1 MTRTNETEKWLRL
14 PPVSLMFFFIKSIE
28 QLVKQGYQMVPS
40 LVVVWVFVERI
51 RSWVPLI
58 AAVAVLVFV
67 LAVVLRYLRFSYQIT
82 PARIRVQQG
91 VLKRSELS
99 LDIERIQQAD
109 IQLPWYLR
117 PFNLR
122 VVRLESAGS
131 KGQEVVLVGLTE
143 QRAVEIQEAVQAAGA
158 QSAGLN
164 EGPELTTSTVAAPSR
179 ADLELGLPLKEVM
192 KIGLMLNPLLIVGL
206 IVSFI
211 FSNSMTRNMMEEWIE
226 HFSGQFEATL
236 VAVVLLVGVVLGVL
250 LLAVIVS
257 TLFSANTYY
266 NYHLQRFGQRYSY
279 SAGFLSKL
287 TRSFSIRKLQGIVIR
302 QGIIGRLLKRFSGE
316 LAQAGGV
323 GVKKE
328 RFVIP
333 LLTAEQ
339 KQYLLADLKIPNDT
353 RWTKVHPWTI
363 TRWIILPSIAIGAL
377 TTIWLGFVAVAVLL
391 VLNYLGW
398 KKRGWY
404 FDGHWLGTRKGLIG
418 SVERWLPAPKMQNI
432 RWRQGPIQKRLGIGH
447 LKIASASVSYHLRDI
462 REQDALAMQAELI
475 ELTRT
480 CNLRWM

>member
-1 MTRTNETEKWLRL
+1 MLLTNETDKWLRL

-40 LVVVWVFVERI
+40 LVMVWVFVERI

-58 AAVAVLVFV
+58 AGVAVLVFV
-67 LAVVLRYLRFSYQIT
+67 LAVVLRYLRFSYQVT
-82 PARIRVQQG
+82 PVRVQVKQG
-91 VLKRSELS
+91 VFKRSELS
-99 LDIERIQQAD
+99 LDMERIQQAD

-143 QRAVEIQEAVQAAGA
+143 QHAVEIQEAVQAVSM
-158 QSAGLN
+158 QSSRLN
-164 EGPELTTSTVAAPSR
+164 APAELATDKVTPSSS
-179 ADLELGLPLKEVM
+179 ADFELSLPLKEVM

-226 HFSGQFEATL
+226 HFSEQFEGTL
-236 VAVVLLVGVVLGVL
+236 VAVVLLAGVVLGVL

-257 TLFSANTYY
+257 TIFTTNTYY

-287 TRSFSIRKLQGIVIR
+287 TRSFTIRKLQGIVIR

-328 RFVIP
+328 RFIVP

-339 KQYLLADLKIPNDT
+339 KQLLLADLKIPKGVT
-353 RWTKVHPWTI
+353 WAKVHPWAM
-363 TRWIILPSIAIGAL
+363 TRWILLPSIAIGAFA
-377 TTIWLGFVAVAVLL
+377 TIWLGFVAAAALL

-398 KKRGWY
+398 RKRGWY
-404 FDGHWLGTRKGLIG
+404 FDSHWLGTRRGLIG

-432 RWRQGPIQKRLGIGH
+432 RWRQGPIQKRLGIGN
-447 LKIASASVSYHLRDI
+447 LRIASASVSYHVRDI

-480 CNLRWM
+480 CNLHWM

>member
-1 MTRTNETEKWLRL
+1 MTKETTQWLRL
-14 PPVSLMFFFIKSIE
+14 PPVSLVYFFLKSIQ

-40 LVVVWVFVERI
+40 LVAAWVFIEGI
-51 RSWVPLI
+51 RKWVPLLT
-58 AAVAVLVFV
+58 AAALAVFV
-67 LAVVLRYLRFSYQIT
+67 LTVILRYLRFSYQVT
-82 PARIRVQQG
+82 SVRVQVKQG

-99 LDIERIQQAD
+99 LDMDRIQQAD

-143 QRAVEIQEAVQAAGA
+143 QRAVEIQEAVQAVSA
-158 QSAGLN
+158 QSSGLI
-164 EGPELTTSTVAAPSR
+164 ESSELAINSVTPSSA
-179 ADLELGLPLKEVM
+179 ADLELRLPLKEVM

-211 FSNSMTRNMMEEWIE
+211 FSNSMTRDMMEEWVE
-226 HFSGQFEATL
+226 HFSGQFEGTL

-257 TLFSANTYY
+257 TLFTANTYY

-287 TRSFSIRKLQGIVIR
+287 TRSFTIRKLQGVVIR
-302 QGIIGRLLKRFSGE
+302 QGIIGRILKRFSGE

-328 RFVIP
+328 RFLVP

-339 KQYLLADLKIPNDT
+339 KQYLLADLKIPKDT
-353 RWTKVHPWTI
+353 TWAKVHPWAM
-363 TRWIILPSIAIGAL
+363 TRWLLLPSITIGAF
-377 TTIWLGFVAVAVLL
+377 TTIWLCFIAAAALL
-391 VLNYLGW
+391 ALNYLGW
-398 KKRGWY
+398 RKRGWY
-404 FDGHWLGTRKGLIG
+404 FDGHWFGTRKGLVG

-432 RWRQGPIQKRLGIGH
+432 RWRQGPIQKRLGIGN
-447 LKIASASVSYHLRDI
+447 LRVASASVNYHLRDI

-480 CNLRWM
+480 CNLHWM

>member
-1 MTRTNETEKWLRL
+1 MTKETTQWLRL
-14 PPVSLMFFFIKSIE
+14 PPVSLVYFFLKSIQ

-40 LVVVWVFVERI
+40 LVAAWVFIEGI
-51 RSWVPLI
+51 RKWVPLLT
-58 AAVAVLVFV
+58 AAALAVFV
-67 LAVVLRYLRFSYQIT
+67 LTVILRYLRFSYQVT
-82 PARIRVQQG
+82 SVRVQVKQG

-99 LDIERIQQAD
+99 LDMDRIQQAD

-143 QRAVEIQEAVQAAGA
+143 QRAVEIQEAVQAVSA
-158 QSAGLN
+158 QSSGLI
-164 EGPELTTSTVAAPSR
+164 ESSELAINSVTPSSA
-179 ADLELGLPLKEVM
+179 ADLELRLPLKEVM

-211 FSNSMTRNMMEEWIE
+211 FSNSMTRDMMEEWVE
-226 HFSGQFEATL
+226 HFSGQFEGTL

-250 LLAVIVS
+250 LLAVTVS
-257 TLFSANTYY
+257 TLFTANTYY

-287 TRSFSIRKLQGIVIR
+287 TRSFTIRKLQGVVIR
-302 QGIIGRLLKRFSGE
+302 QGIIGRILKRFSGE

-328 RFVIP
+328 RFLVP

-339 KQYLLADLKIPNDT
+339 KQYLLADLKIPKDT
-353 RWTKVHPWTI
+353 TWAKVHPWAM
-363 TRWIILPSIAIGAL
+363 TRWLLLPSITIGAF
-377 TTIWLGFVAVAVLL
+377 TTIWLCFIAAAALL
-391 VLNYLGW
+391 ALNYLGW
-398 KKRGWY
+398 RKRGWY
-404 FDGHWLGTRKGLIG
+404 FDGHWFGTRKGLVG

-432 RWRQGPIQKRLGIGH
+432 RWRQGPIQKRLGIGN
-447 LKIASASVSYHLRDI
+447 LRVASASVNYHLRDI

-480 CNLRWM
+480 CNLHWM